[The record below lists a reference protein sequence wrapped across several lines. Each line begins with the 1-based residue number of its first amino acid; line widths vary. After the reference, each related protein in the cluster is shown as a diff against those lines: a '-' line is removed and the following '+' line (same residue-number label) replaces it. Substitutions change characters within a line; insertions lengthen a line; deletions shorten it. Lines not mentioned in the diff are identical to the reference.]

1 MNLDED
7 EDSALESDVVGD
19 KDGEEGEDEDE
30 EGEDGEFF
38 DVLDMLDGRGA
49 EALQEAAKAEQ
60 MKDKPRRD
68 EDISEESEEEEED
81 DEVEEEDQ
89 EEDVAMSAD
98 EGSVDEDAVDGLAR
112 FVTSLDAG
120 KKRKA
125 DDVGSEDT
133 SRRKRRI
140 LTERTQAG
148 PENEFATRA
157 GIT

>member
-1 MNLDED
+1 MLANEGQRLREKSARAALGEDVSDDEEED
-7 EDSALESDVVGD
+7 EDRE
-19 KDGEEGEDEDE
+19 
-30 EGEDGEFF
+30 
-38 DVLDMLDGRGA
+38 
-49 EALQEAAKAEQ
+49 
-60 MKDKPRRD
+60 
-68 EDISEESEEEEED
+68 
-81 DEVEEEDQ
+81 

-125 DDVGSEDT
+125 DDAGNEDA

-140 LTERTQAG
+140 LAERTQAG

-157 GIT
+157 GKYLIYI